1 MSCVH
6 GECLQVT
13 MVASLD
19 PQRFIL
25 LMAQLPEPLSMGPV
39 NNIILCALKT
49 KEKMLQLNDLKL
61 LEEL

>member
-1 MSCVH
+1 
-6 GECLQVT
+6 
-13 MVASLD
+13 MVASFD

-25 LMAQLPEPLSMGPV
+25 LLAQLPEPLSMGPV